1 VSTERNDHPS
11 DDRPGDDHGPGH
23 DTERRERPARRSRLT
38 VAAVATAVLLAG
50 GGGAYWATSSGG
62 TGGDSKASQ
71 PLRFDGPD
79 AAAAAPGSSDP
90 SAGGGTYQLTGT
102 LPQGPKTAAVYRTA
116 GGPDQAAVTRL
127 ARLLGLTAPVES
139 VQGSWQVGGS
149 ADGGGPTLLVGK
161 DAPGTWSYT
170 RYGAPTASSGAA
182 SSGSSSTSTSNVP
195 SSGTTITDAPGP
207 VSVQKAQAV
216 AAPVLAGLGLSGART
231 DAAQTVGALRTV
243 TADPVLGGLP
253 THGWTTSLQIGADG
267 ALTMGYGRLSA
278 LTAGDSYPVVDAAAA
293 LKELNAQPV
302 MHPDLCVA
310 PLPQPQVQKNQ
321 GAASGTGDDK
331 GGKPG
336 TGTVTTAAPPN
347 LRDTRP
353 CAPITP
359 HKVQVRG
366 ATFGLSMQFVSGTQT
381 LVPAWLFDTAQAGV
395 ARTAVVAQT
404 AVDPSY
410 ITTGGSGGPGANA
423 PGGPSPVSPA
433 TPANPGGPE
442 RVNPGGP
449 ERVDPGQ
456 PADPKAPHA
465 VDLVQYKAAGR
476 TLTLTFWGG
485 VCPGYQAS
493 AQESGT
499 EVKVRVTETPATA
512 GKMCPMILRQ
522 LTRTVTLAQPLGT
535 RTVVDTSD
543 GQPIKG
549 Q

>member
-1 VSTERNDHPS
+1 MSTERNDHPS

-23 DTERRERPARRSRLT
+23 DTDRRERPARRSRLT

-50 GGGAYWATSSGG
+50 GGGAYWATASGG
-62 TGGDSKASQ
+62 DGGDSKASQ

-102 LPQGPKTAAVYRTA
+102 LPKGPKTAPVYRTA

-170 RYGAPTASSGAA
+170 RYGAPTASSGAVSSGTVSSGSS
-182 SSGSSSTSTSNVP
+182 SSGSSSTSRTDPSNTA
-195 SSGTTITDAPGP
+195 SSDTTTTQAAGP
-207 VSVQKAQAV
+207 VSVRKAQAV
-216 AAPVLAGLGLSGART
+216 AAPVLAGLGLSGARI

-243 TADPVLGGLP
+243 TADPVVGGLP

-267 ALTMGYGRLSA
+267 ALTMGYGRLST
-278 LTAGDSYPVVDAAAA
+278 LTAGDTYPVVDATVA

-302 MHPDLCVA
+302 MHPDLCAV
-310 PLPQPQVQKNQ
+310 PLPQPQVQTNQ
-321 GAASGTGDDK
+321 GAASGAGDDK

-336 TGTVTTAAPPN
+336 SGATTAAPPN

-353 CAPITP
+353 CAPVTP

-366 ATFGLSMQFVSGTQT
+366 AIFGLSMEFVSGTQT
-381 LVPAWLFDTAQAGV
+381 LVPAWLFDTAQAGW
-395 ARTAVVAQT
+395 RYGPGGRET

-410 ITTGGSGGPGANA
+410 ITRRQRRRPRRTPRAL
-423 PGGPSPVSPA
+423 PVSPA
-433 TPANPGGPE
+433 TPVDAGGPAGST
-442 RVNPGGP
+442 RRPRARRPGAT
-449 ERVDPGQ
+449 RRPG
-456 PADPKAPHA
+456 APRR
-465 VDLVQYKAAGR
+465 DLVPVPRPHPDAHLLGRACAA
-476 TLTLTFWGG
+476 
-485 VCPGYQAS
+485 
-493 AQESGT
+493 
-499 EVKVRVTETPATA
+499 ATRPRRRRA
-512 GKMCPMILRQ
+512 DEARCG
-522 LTRTVTLAQPLGT
+522 
-535 RTVVDTSD
+535 
-543 GQPIKG
+543 
-549 Q
+549 